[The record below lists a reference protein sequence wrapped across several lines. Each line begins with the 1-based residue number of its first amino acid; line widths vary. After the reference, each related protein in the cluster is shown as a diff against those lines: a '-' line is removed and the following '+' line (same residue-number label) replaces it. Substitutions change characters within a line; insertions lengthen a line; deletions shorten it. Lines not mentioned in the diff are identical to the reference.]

1 MDTIRIIHNLPRS
14 GGTIFAKSV
23 SAQRDIILLSEIH
36 PIGPKIREKMGVETD
51 WGDPLYQLYNWY
63 HLLDIKE
70 YNEIK
75 NSNLNFLS
83 KIKFINNKIKNQK
96 KTLIIR
102 DWSFIDFF
110 GRPYVKPNQK
120 LSLYEIL
127 SSDFKIK
134 NIFLIRDPIEMFI
147 SCNQKLVFFRDNYTF
162 DIFLDGYGSFLKN
175 IKYDEFIIFEKFVQ
189 NPSLNLKKVSK
200 ILNFKCSV
208 IRALCF
214 AKASGF
220 KEAVLVGLDPSSS
233 GYWWYDYA
241 SPLYD
246 LSCPYVRY
254 AREMHVN
261 LRSLYSSHRR
271 SHPGNYKS
279 FGFPESISIVSRI
292 LSDSSFSVS
301 MIGSDI
307 VMRDYALSYGI
318 PYEFR
323 SPS

>member
-36 PIGPKIREKMGVETD
+36 PIGPEIRKKMGVEPD

-83 KIKFINNKIKNQK
+83 KIKFINDKIKNQK

-147 SCNQKLVFFRDNYTF
+147 SCIQKLVFFQDNYTF
-162 DIFLDGYGSFLKN
+162 DIFLDGYGSYLKN

-200 ILNFKCSV
+200 ILNFKFDENYSQNLEHTNV
-208 IRALCF
+208 TGDIQ
-214 AKASGF
+214 AS
-220 KEAVLVGLDPSSS
+220 KSINITN
-233 GYWWYDYA
+233 YKKK
-241 SPLYD
+241 YD
-246 LSCPYVRY
+246 L
-254 AREMHVN
+254 
-261 LRSLYSSHRR
+261 
-271 SHPGNYKS
+271 
-279 FGFPESISIVSRI
+279 
-292 LSDSSFSVS
+292 LSKDQTEKINKNVKYLE
-301 MIGSDI
+301 IKTKLDKLVKNNI
-307 VMRDYALSYGI
+307 
-318 PYEFR
+318 
-323 SPS
+323 